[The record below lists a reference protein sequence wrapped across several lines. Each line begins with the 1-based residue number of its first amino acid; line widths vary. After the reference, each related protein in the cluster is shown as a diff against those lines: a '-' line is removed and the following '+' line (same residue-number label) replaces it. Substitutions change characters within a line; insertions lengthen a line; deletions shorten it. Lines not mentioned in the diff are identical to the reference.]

1 MYACICQRRP
11 LITELY
17 RILYLSGFLNSTQ
30 AAILFGPIDLFNIA
44 AMPNYQTVH
53 SDSDLARLIRKA
65 HTAHSEGALAQ
76 ELYKAILAR
85 YPGNFDVLHLL
96 GFLNHQRGRQDQAL
110 RFLADALKLNAQS
123 VEALSTTAK
132 YCTHSAA
139 PRKRLQAMPP
149 R

>member
-1 MYACICQRRP
+1 
-11 LITELY
+11 
-17 RILYLSGFLNSTQ
+17 
-30 AAILFGPIDLFNIA
+30 
-44 AMPNYQTVH
+44 MPNHQTIN
-53 SDSDLARLIRKA
+53 SDSDLARLLRKA

-76 ELYKAILAR
+76 AEELYKAILAR
-85 YPGNFDVLHLL
+85 DPDNFDVLHLL